1 MNKKKVKII
10 SILIAIVIIIFGGVY
25 VADLFL
31 GYEAPEIK
39 KLSDSNLENIEDV
52 KLTAHRG
59 FSGIAPENTLVAF
72 EKAGEYGFYATECDV
87 HLTKDGVWVIYHD
100 DNIFRLTNGYKNIEE
115 ATYEELQEYVIDN
128 GVNVDYYPNQKIPT
142 LEEYLI
148 ICKDMKI
155 IPQIEI
161 KNGSKEKLQEILD
174 LLEKYELKENAIII
188 SFKGEMIK
196 KVRELDE
203 KIELWYL
210 VEEITEENIN
220 ECKDNNYK
228 LAFNHKKNDEEIIK
242 TAISKGLT
250 LCAWTVD
257 DLETLKSLYNLGV
270 KYITTNAIIP
280 QWILF

>member
-148 ICKDMKI
+148 VCKDMKI

-161 KNGSKEKLQEILD
+161 KNGRITFDGDSEFQYVIVEESSSNLTL
-174 LLEKYELKENAIII
+174 III
-188 SFKGEMIK
+188 LITSLFLYMISF
-196 KVRELDE
+196 
-203 KIELWYL
+203 
-210 VEEITEENIN
+210 
-220 ECKDNNYK
+220 
-228 LAFNHKKNDEEIIK
+228 
-242 TAISKGLT
+242 
-250 LCAWTVD
+250 
-257 DLETLKSLYNLGV
+257 NL
-270 KYITTNAIIP
+270 
-280 QWILF
+280 

>member
-39 KLSDSNLENIEDV
+39 KISDSNLENIEDV

-280 QWILF
+280 Q

>member
-1 MNKKKVKII
+1 MNKKNVKVI
-10 SILIAIVIIIFGGVY
+10 SILLAIAILIFGGVY

-31 GYEAPEIK
+31 GYDAPEIK
-39 KLSDSNLENIEDV
+39 KLSDSKIKNIEEV

-72 EKAGEYGFYATECDV
+72 EKAAEYGFYATECDV

-100 DNIFRLTNGYKNIEE
+100 DNIFRLTNGYKNIEK
-115 ATYEELQEYVIDN
+115 ATYAELQEYVIDN

-174 LLEKYELKENAIII
+174 LLERYDLKENAIII
-188 SFKGEMIK
+188 SFKSEMIK
-196 KVRELDE
+196 KVRDLDE
-203 KIELWYL
+203 NIELWYL

-242 TAISKGLT
+242 KAIGQGLT

-257 DLETLKSLYNLGV
+257 DLTVLEELYNLGV
-270 KYITTNAIIP
+270 KYITTNAITP
-280 QWILF
+280 Q

>member
-1 MNKKKVKII
+1 MKKKKLL
-10 SILIAIVIIIFGGVY
+10 SILLAIAIIIFGGVY

-100 DNIFRLTNGYKNIEE
+100 DNIFRLTNGYKNIED
-115 ATYEELQEYVIDN
+115 ATYEELQQYVIDN
-128 GVNVDYYPNQKIPT
+128 GVNVDNYPNQKIPT
-142 LEEYLI
+142 LEEYLV

-174 LLEKYELKENAIII
+174 LLQKYELKENAIII

-210 VEEITEENIN
+210 VEEITEENIKIS
-220 ECKDNNYK
+220 KDNNYK
-228 LAFNHKKNDEEIIK
+228 LAFNHKKNDEEVIK
-242 TAISKGLT
+242 KAIGQGLT

-257 DLETLKSLYNLGV
+257 DLTVLEELYNLGV
-270 KYITTNAIIP
+270 KFITTNAITP
-280 QWILF
+280 Q

>member
-1 MNKKKVKII
+1 MNKKKVKVI

-39 KLSDSNLENIEDV
+39 KISDSNLENIEDV

-188 SFKGEMIK
+188 SFKGDMIK

-280 QWILF
+280 Q

>member
-1 MNKKKVKII
+1 MKKKKLL
-10 SILIAIVIIIFGGVY
+10 SILLAIAIIIFCGVY

-100 DNIFRLTNGYKNIEE
+100 DNIFRLTNGYKNIED
-115 ATYEELQEYVIDN
+115 ATYEELQQYVIDN
-128 GVNVDYYPNQKIPT
+128 GVNVDNYPNQKIPT
-142 LEEYLI
+142 LEEYLV
-148 ICKDMKI
+148 ICKDMRI

-174 LLEKYELKENAIII
+174 LLQKYELKENAIII

-228 LAFNHKKNDEEIIK
+228 LAFNHKKNDEEVIK
-242 TAISKGLT
+242 KAIGQGLT

-257 DLETLKSLYNLGV
+257 DLTVLEELYNLGV
-270 KYITTNAIIP
+270 KFITTNAITP
-280 QWILF
+280 Q

>member
-1 MNKKKVKII
+1 MNKKKVKLI
-10 SILIAIVIIIFGGVY
+10 SILIVIAIIIFGGVY

-31 GYEAPEIK
+31 GYKAPEIK

-220 ECKDNNYK
+220 DCKDNNYK
-228 LAFNHKKNDEEIIK
+228 LAFNYKKNDEEIIK

-280 QWILF
+280 Q

>member
-1 MNKKKVKII
+1 MKKKKLL
-10 SILIAIVIIIFGGVY
+10 SILLAIAIIIFGGVY

-72 EKAGEYGFYATECDV
+72 EKAGEYGFYATDCDV

-100 DNIFRLTNGYKNIEE
+100 DNIFRLTNGYKNIED
-115 ATYEELQEYVIDN
+115 ATYEELQQYVIDN
-128 GVNVDYYPNQKIPT
+128 GVNVDNYPNQKIPT
-142 LEEYLI
+142 LEEYLV

-174 LLEKYELKENAIII
+174 LLQKYELKENAIII

-196 KVRELDE
+196 KVRELDA

-210 VEEITEENIN
+210 VEEITEENIKIS
-220 ECKDNNYK
+220 KDNNYK
-228 LAFNHKKNDEEIIK
+228 LAFNHKKNDEEVIK
-242 TAISKGLT
+242 KAIGQGLT

-257 DLETLKSLYNLGV
+257 DLTVLEELYNLGV
-270 KYITTNAIIP
+270 KFITTNAITP
-280 QWILF
+280 Q

>member
-1 MNKKKVKII
+1 MNKKKVKVI
-10 SILIAIVIIIFGGVY
+10 SILLAIAIIIFGGVY

-39 KLSDSNLENIEDV
+39 NLSDSNIENIAEI

-72 EKAGEYGFYATECDV
+72 EKAAEYGFYATECDV

-100 DNIFRLTNGYKNIEE
+100 DNIFRLTNGYKNIEK
-115 ATYEELQEYVIDN
+115 ATYAELQEYVIDN

-174 LLEKYELKENAIII
+174 LLEKYDLKENAIII
-188 SFKGEMIK
+188 SFKSEMIK
-196 KVRELDE
+196 KVRDLDE
-203 KIELWYL
+203 NIELWYL

-242 TAISKGLT
+242 KAIGQGLT

-257 DLETLKSLYNLGV
+257 DLTVLEELYNLGV
-270 KYITTNAIIP
+270 KYITTNAITP
-280 QWILF
+280 Q

>member
-1 MNKKKVKII
+1 MNKKKIKLI
-10 SILIAIVIIIFGGVY
+10 SILLAIAIIIFGGVY

-39 KLSDSNLENIEDV
+39 KLSDSNIENTEEI

-59 FSGIAPENTLVAF
+59 FSGVAPENTLVAF

-87 HLTKDGVWVIYHD
+87 HLTKDGVWVIHHD

-155 IPQIEI
+155 NPQIEI

-210 VEEITEENIN
+210 VEEITEENMN

-280 QWILF
+280 Q

>member
-1 MNKKKVKII
+1 MNKKKVKVI
-10 SILIAIVIIIFGGVY
+10 SILIAIAIIIFGGVY

-31 GYEAPEIK
+31 GYKAPEIK
-39 KLSDSNLENIEDV
+39 KLSDSNIKIKEEV

-59 FSGIAPENTLVAF
+59 FSGVAPENTLVAF
-72 EKAGEYGFYATECDV
+72 EKAAEYGFYAAECDV

-100 DNIFRLTNGYKNIEE
+100 DNIFRLTNGYKNIAET
-115 ATYEELQEYVIDN
+115 TYAELQEYVIDN
-128 GVNVDYYPNQKIPT
+128 GVNVDNYPNQKIPT
-142 LEEYLI
+142 LEEYLV

-188 SFKGEMIK
+188 SFKSEMIK
-196 KVRELDE
+196 KVRELDG

-210 VEEITEENIN
+210 VEEITEETIN

-228 LAFNHKKNDEEIIK
+228 LAFNHKKNNEEIIK
-242 TAISKGLT
+242 KALSQGLT

-257 DLETLKSLYNLGV
+257 DLTELEKLYNLGV
-270 KYITTNAIIP
+270 KNITTNAIIP
-280 QWILF
+280 

>member
-1 MNKKKVKII
+1 MNKKKVKVI
-10 SILIAIVIIIFGGVY
+10 SILIAIAIIIFGGVY

-31 GYEAPEIK
+31 GYKAPEIK
-39 KLSDSNLENIEDV
+39 KLSDSNIKIKEEV

-59 FSGIAPENTLVAF
+59 FSGVAPENTLVAF
-72 EKAGEYGFYATECDV
+72 EKAAEYGFYAAECDV

-100 DNIFRLTNGYKNIEE
+100 DNIFRLTNGYKNIAET
-115 ATYEELQEYVIDN
+115 TYAELQEYVIDN
-128 GVNVDYYPNQKIPT
+128 GVNVDNYPNQKIPT
-142 LEEYLI
+142 LEEYLV

-188 SFKGEMIK
+188 SFKSELIK

-210 VEEITEENIN
+210 VEEITEETIN

-228 LAFNHKKNDEEIIK
+228 LAFNHKKNNEEIIK
-242 TAISKGLT
+242 KALSQGLT

-257 DLETLKSLYNLGV
+257 DLTELEKLYNLGV
-270 KYITTNAIIP
+270 KNITTNAIIP
-280 QWILF
+280 

>member
-1 MNKKKVKII
+1 MKKKKLL
-10 SILIAIVIIIFGGVY
+10 SILLAIAIIIFGGVY

-100 DNIFRLTNGYKNIEE
+100 DNIFRLTNGYKNIED
-115 ATYEELQEYVIDN
+115 ATYEELQQYVIDN
-128 GVNVDYYPNQKIPT
+128 GVNVDNYPNQKIPT
-142 LEEYLI
+142 LEEYLV
-148 ICKDMKI
+148 ICKDMRI

-174 LLEKYELKENAIII
+174 LLQKYELKENAIII

-210 VEEITEENIN
+210 VEEITEENIKIS
-220 ECKDNNYK
+220 KDNNYK
-228 LAFNHKKNDEEIIK
+228 LAFNHKKNDEEVIK
-242 TAISKGLT
+242 KAIGQGLT

-257 DLETLKSLYNLGV
+257 DLTVLEELYNLGV
-270 KYITTNAIIP
+270 KFITTNAITP
-280 QWILF
+280 Q

>member
-10 SILIAIVIIIFGGVY
+10 SILIAIAIIIFGGVY

-220 ECKDNNYK
+220 ECKENNYK

-280 QWILF
+280 Q

>member
-1 MNKKKVKII
+1 MKKKKLL
-10 SILIAIVIIIFGGVY
+10 SILLAIAIIIFGGVY

-39 KLSDSNLENIEDV
+39 KISDSNLENIEDV

-59 FSGIAPENTLVAF
+59 FSGIALENTLVAF

-87 HLTKDGVWVIYHD
+87 HLTKDGVWMIYHD

-128 GVNVDYYPNQKIPT
+128 GVNVDNYPNQKIPT

-210 VEEITEENIN
+210 VEEITEENMN

-280 QWILF
+280 Q

>member
-39 KLSDSNLENIEDV
+39 KISDSNLENIEDV

-128 GVNVDYYPNQKIPT
+128 GVNVDNYPNQKIPT

-148 ICKDMKI
+148 VCKDMKI

-280 QWILF
+280 Q

>member
-174 LLEKYELKENAIII
+174 LLQKYELKENAIII

-257 DLETLKSLYNLGV
+257 DLETLKRLYNLGV

-280 QWILF
+280 Q

>member
-1 MNKKKVKII
+1 MKKKKLL
-10 SILIAIVIIIFGGVY
+10 SILLAIAIIIFGGVY

-100 DNIFRLTNGYKNIEE
+100 DNIFRLTNGYKNIED
-115 ATYEELQEYVIDN
+115 ATYAELQEYVIDN
-128 GVNVDYYPNQKIPT
+128 GVNVDNYPNQKIPT

-148 ICKDMKI
+148 ICKDMRI

-174 LLEKYELKENAIII
+174 LLQKYELKENAIII

-196 KVRELDE
+196 KVRELDA

-210 VEEITEENIN
+210 VEEITEENIKIS
-220 ECKDNNYK
+220 KDNNYK
-228 LAFNHKKNDEEIIK
+228 LAFNHKKNDEEVIK
-242 TAISKGLT
+242 KAIGQGLT

-257 DLETLKSLYNLGV
+257 DLTVLEELYNLGV
-270 KYITTNAIIP
+270 KFITTNAITP
-280 QWILF
+280 Q

>member
-1 MNKKKVKII
+1 MKKKKLL
-10 SILIAIVIIIFGGVY
+10 SILLAIAIIIFGGVY

-100 DNIFRLTNGYKNIEE
+100 DNIFRLTNGYKNIED
-115 ATYEELQEYVIDN
+115 ATYAELQEYVIDN
-128 GVNVDYYPNQKIPT
+128 GVNVDNYPNQKIPT
-142 LEEYLI
+142 LEEYLV

-174 LLEKYELKENAIII
+174 LLQKYELKENAIII

-210 VEEITEENIN
+210 VEEITEENIKIS
-220 ECKDNNYK
+220 KDNNYK
-228 LAFNHKKNDEEIIK
+228 LAFNHKKNDEEVIK
-242 TAISKGLT
+242 KAIGQGLT

-257 DLETLKSLYNLGV
+257 DLTVLEELYNLGV
-270 KYITTNAIIP
+270 KFITTNAITP
-280 QWILF
+280 Q

>member
-1 MNKKKVKII
+1 MNKKKVKLI
-10 SILIAIVIIIFGGVY
+10 SILIVIAIIIFGGVY

-59 FSGIAPENTLVAF
+59 FSGIAPENTLIAF
-72 EKAGEYGFYATECDV
+72 EKSGEYGFYATECDV

-100 DNIFRLTNGYKNIEE
+100 DNIFRLTNGYKNIED

-128 GVNVDYYPNQKIPT
+128 GVNVDNYPNQKIPT

-148 ICKDMKI
+148 ICKDMRI

-174 LLEKYELKENAIII
+174 LLQKYELKENAIII

-210 VEEITEENIN
+210 VEEITEENIKIS
-220 ECKDNNYK
+220 KDNNYK
-228 LAFNHKKNDEEIIK
+228 LAFNHKKNDEEVIK
-242 TAISKGLT
+242 KAIGQGLT

-257 DLETLKSLYNLGV
+257 DLASLEELYNLGV
-270 KYITTNAIIP
+270 NYITTNAIIP
-280 QWILF
+280 Q

>member
-39 KLSDSNLENIEDV
+39 KISDSNLENIEDV

-128 GVNVDYYPNQKIPT
+128 GVNVDNYPNQKIPT

-148 ICKDMKI
+148 VCKDMKI

-210 VEEITEENIN
+210 VEEITEENMN
-220 ECKDNNYK
+220 GCKDNNYK

-257 DLETLKSLYNLGV
+257 DLETLKRLYKLGV

-280 QWILF
+280 Q